1 METALSLPFT
11 VTSYGTVMSTT
22 EQAKIW
28 SDRVRA
34 VIGTN
39 LGERIMDP
47 EFGTLVPE
55 AFMQTTDDAESL
67 IKTEVERAFAT
78 ELTQLTFSSV
88 TTTFDEYTNNLNVSI
103 TYSLPNSEE
112 TTVSIGTIAI
122 PATLP
127 SIQENL

>member
-1 METALSLPFT
+1 METTLSLPFK

>member
-39 LGERIMDP
+39 IGERIMNPD
-47 EFGTLVPE
+47 FGTLVPE
-55 AFMQTTDDAESL
+55 AFMQTTDDAENT

-78 ELTQLTFSSV
+78 ELPQLKFSSV
-88 TTTFDEYTNNLNVSI
+88 TSSFDEYSTTLNVNI
-103 TYSLPNSEE
+103 TY
-112 TTVSIGTIAI
+112 
-122 PATLP
+122 
-127 SIQENL
+127 

>member
-28 SDRVRA
+28 SDRVRS
-34 VIGTN
+34 VMGTN
-39 LGERIMDP
+39 IGERIMNPD
-47 EFGTLVPE
+47 FGTLIPE
-55 AFMQTTDDAESL
+55 AFMQTTDDAETL
-67 IKTEVERAFAT
+67 IKTEVERAFAN
-78 ELTQLTFSSV
+78 ELPQLTFSSV
-88 TTTFDEYTNNLNVSI
+88 TTTFDEDTTSLNVSI
-103 TYSLPNSEE
+103 TYSLPNAEE
-112 TTVSIGTIAI
+112 TTVNIGTIAI

>member
-1 METALSLPFT
+1 METTLSLPFK

-67 IKTEVERAFAT
+67 IKTEVERACAT

-88 TTTFDEYTNNLNVSI
+88 TNTFDEYTNNLNVSI

>member
-1 METALSLPFT
+1 METALSLPFK

-88 TTTFDEYTNNLNVSI
+88 TITFDEYTNNLNVSI

>member
-1 METALSLPFT
+1 METTLSLPFK

-39 LGERIMDP
+39 LVERIMDP

>member
-39 LGERIMDP
+39 IGERIMNPD
-47 EFGTLVPE
+47 FGTLVPE
-55 AFMQTTDDAESL
+55 AFMQTTDDAENT

-78 ELTQLTFSSV
+78 ELPQLKFSSV
-88 TTTFDEYTNNLNVSI
+88 TSSFDEYSTTLNVNI
-103 TYSLPNSEE
+103 TYGLPNAEE
-112 TTVSIGTIAI
+112 ATTNIGIVTI
-122 PATLP
+122 PANLP
-127 SIQENL
+127 SKQENL